1 MNLAKTILTGSVFAL
16 IGVTTASA
24 ADTYVHITGATA
36 FRSPAI
42 TAIKTYLTTTY
53 GGYTCIYGNRTGVTS
68 ENNAGVA
75 AFVANGTIGSG
86 TAVIIKC
93 SWGGSVGGVKLIQS
107 TTTFNIDSQPGV
119 PGWIPDLALSSV
131 TVGTTFAGAQTG
143 TATSDTI
150 TGQDTVA
157 RAFVFGG
164 TAPKP
169 DAAFTDSY
177 QSTALGGLAGDAVSP
192 IADTDGK
199 VGIIPFNWV
208 ISNGVTGASVTQ
220 FTGVSYSSGSST
232 INFTGSNGAA
242 LAGIDGKTIGG
253 KGIPI
258 GTTITSHTASTI
270 SISPA
275 VTTSAHNGSPT
286 ATTISCADTAVPPF
300 SNITQNQSLQV
311 ILGGARLSMFTG
323 VSGDS
328 TTGVYAYGRN
338 ADSGTRISCL
348 GESGRG
354 VTKNPGAHIFPTFLP
369 AGSGSGKGGAPGAV
383 VQTIAKWPTETVL
396 TVFYSFGAGGYAS
409 GGDLSGA
416 LSSPGA
422 QTSTADNAGGDSL
435 SGRPGWVIGYVGRSD
450 ASAACATTFGQNTA
464 KRLTFCSERDW
475 LGTTFNDDGS
485 PVSGFDDT
493 KVREGVYS
501 LWEYEHFYRS
511 VNASAAAQ
519 AILTALGNSI
529 TSAAAPSGSISLVGM
544 NVSRSVE
551 GGAISHN

>member
-1 MNLAKTILTGSVFAL
+1 MNLAKTILAGSVFAL

-24 ADTYVHITGATA
+24 VDTYVHITGATA

-42 TAIKTYLTTTY
+42 SAIKTYLTTTY
-53 GGYTCIYGNRTGVTS
+53 GGYTCIYGQRSGVTS

-119 PGWIPDLALSSV
+119 PGWIADGALSSV
-131 TVGTTFAGAQTG
+131 TVGTTYAGTQSSTTPG
-143 TATSDTI
+143 STV
-150 TGQDTVA
+150 TGQDAATYVCLN
-157 RAFVFGG
+157 GS
-164 TAPKP
+164 TAPKA
-169 DAAFTDSY
+169 DAAFTDAY
-177 QSTALGGLAGDAVSP
+177 QSTALGGLAGDAVSA
-192 IADTDGK
+192 IADPDGK

-208 ISNGVTGASVTQ
+208 ISNGVTASSVTQ
-220 FTGVSYSSGSST
+220 YTGVSYGSGSNIVNYT
-232 INFTGSNGAA
+232 GRTGSGTSV
-242 LAGIDGKTIGG
+242 GKTIGG

-258 GTTITSHTASTI
+258 GTTITADSGTQLTLSAN
-270 SISPA
+270 
-275 VTTSAHNGSPT
+275 TTSVHNGSPT
-286 ATTISCADTAVPPF
+286 TTNISSADTASPPF
-300 SNITQNQSLQV
+300 SNITQNQSLQL

-354 VTKNPGAHIFPTFLP
+354 VTKNPGAHIIPTFTP
-369 AGSGSGKGGAPGAV
+369 AGTGSGKGGSPGNV
-383 VQTIAKWPTETVL
+383 VSTIAKWPTETVL
-396 TVFYSFGAGGYAS
+396 GTFYSFGAGGYTS

-416 LSSPGA
+416 LSAPGA

-450 ASAACATTFGQNTA
+450 ANASCATTFGQNTA

-475 LGTTFNDDGS
+475 LGTTFKDDGS

-493 KVREGVYS
+493 KIREGVYS

-519 AILTALGNSI
+519 TVLTAIGNSL
-529 TSAAAPSGSISLVGM
+529 TGGAAPSGSISLVGM